1 MWATTR
7 DCPTYDGQNVGVPLV
22 GTRVTDIQTN
32 SKTVGDM
39 MDAFK
44 SIITVEYIRGVKNR
58 GWQPFNRKLC
68 QRNYYEHII
77 RDDNDYDR
85 IANYIKDNPM
95 NWEGDDLYP

>member
-1 MWATTR
+1 M
-7 DCPTYDGQNVGVPLV
+7 